1 MLWLWVQ
8 RWGGA
13 GVQSL
18 VPGVSIWAQS
28 IKKGERTGLAKIQ
41 SEETWLHLQK
51 SGTVGW
57 VWAEHSHFP
66 RASQ

>member
-13 GVQSL
+13 GVQYL
-18 VPGVSIWAQS
+18 VRVFLYGHSPK
-28 IKKGERTGLAKIQ
+28 KKGERTGLAKIQ
-41 SEETWLHLQK
+41 SEETWLHRQK